1 MDKNTQETK
10 NTLQRRRSPNNDRL
24 DFDLNFKRNEHLN
37 VTPLKL
43 MHREKFSPLQL
54 KTVSLKDCVTLK
66 LNEPYTSQRKAQL

>member
-1 MDKNTQETK
+1 MYKNTQETK
-10 NTLQRRRSPNNDRL
+10 NTLQRRHSPNNDHL

-43 MHREKFSPLQL
+43 MHWEKFSPLQF
-54 KTVSLKDCVTLK
+54 KMVSLKDCVTLK